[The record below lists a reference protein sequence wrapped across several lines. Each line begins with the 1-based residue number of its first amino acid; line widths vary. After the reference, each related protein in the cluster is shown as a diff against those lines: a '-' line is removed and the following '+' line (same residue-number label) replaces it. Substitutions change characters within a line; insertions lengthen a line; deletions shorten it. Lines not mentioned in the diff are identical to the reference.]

1 MSKKNLI
8 LIVDDEGD
16 IRLLLK
22 EFLEK
27 RNFEVVV
34 AEDGQKALELAEKR
48 IPDLVITDLLLP
60 KEHGI
65 DVMNEIKDRFFIPII
80 AISGIYKKDEIKEK
94 IDDMYFDGFYEKPL
108 NLEELLKG
116 IQAILNG

>member
-8 LIVDDEGD
+8 LIVDDEEE

-22 EFLEK
+22 EFLENK
-27 RNFEVVV
+27 GFEVLV
-34 AEDGQKALELAEKR
+34 AEDGQKALELAEKH

-65 DVMNEIKDRFFIPII
+65 DVMHEIKDRFFIPII

-94 IDDMYFDGFYEKPL
+94 IDDIYLDGFYEKPL
-108 NLEELLKG
+108 NLEKLFKG

>member
-1 MSKKNLI
+1 MNKKNLI
-8 LIVDDEGD
+8 LIVDDEEE

-22 EFLEK
+22 EFLEGK
-27 RNFEVVV
+27 DFEVLV
-34 AEDGQKALELAEKR
+34 AEDGQKALELAEKH

-65 DVMNEIKDRFFIPII
+65 DVMHKIKDRFFIPII

-94 IDDMYFDGFYEKPL
+94 IDDIYLDGFFEKPL

-116 IQAILNG
+116 IQAVFNE